1 MKYNANCVAYCCPK
15 LRQITD
21 LFAKYGFELASV
33 TLDVDKRTSLP
44 AGSATVELAPGFD
57 EADAIK
63 SLKGQTCGG
72 RPLKVMS
79 NKPQVKKR
87 MSSFGGQG
95 GRYFLGGDDG
105 VAELKC
111 NSCGKAHK
119 TMDCDAD
126 QVNPCHLC
134 AARDHESGRS
144 CLLSL
149 PWKYTAAFTI
159 LNSSC

>member
-1 MKYNANCVAYCCPK
+1 M
-15 LRQITD
+15 RQITD
-21 LFAKYGFELASV
+21 LFAKHGFELASV
-33 TLDVDKRTSLP
+33 ILDVDKRTSLP
-44 AGSATVELAPGFD
+44 AGSATVELASGSD

-63 SLKGQTCGG
+63 SLRGQTCGG

-79 NKPQVKKR
+79 HKPQAKKGR
-87 MSSFGGQG
+87 PSFGGQG
-95 GRYFLGGDDG
+95 DRYFLGGDDA

-134 AARDHESGRS
+134 AAKDHESGKL
-144 CLLSL
+144 C
-149 PWKYTAAFTI
+149 
-159 LNSSC
+159 